1 MAMKK
6 LPTFSA
12 SQYSMAFLLAMVLV
26 VVFQGGFI
34 LDELRKIQARS
45 DEQIKE
51 RAKDDFD
58 TGMQAAKAQIAAN
71 AKALSDW
78 EESRQML
85 ANSTYYAYWRYS
97 RVLTSGLFDKAIVNV
112 SLYNQEGHNLNP
124 ILDRNDFMPSRI
136 LAKPD
141 LYITASNG
149 HPYALQVTPIYDGP
163 AQDRIIGW
171 GAIRVDLV
179 KLLADK
185 HLFKLID
192 PLTIHSE
199 PDDASRIEWTDTP
212 QYIHYQSPGN
222 PALKQLARLMERGI
236 LQISL
241 IVLAFLFL
249 GFFLLQWLII
259 RPITRL
265 SRHILE
271 LPSGSS
277 LLHHPSPS
285 WAIKLRELETIRS
298 ALHEHQFRVATL
310 NEKLEQ
316 KNAKLWELAH
326 LDSLTGA
333 FNRRAFDED
342 MSKVLSGELDSFTVT
357 MLLID
362 CDHFKPIND
371 TYGHEVG
378 DAVIR
383 GIAESLKRAL
393 RSQDKLYRL
402 GGDEFCTLLFDLD
415 IVVAQHIAERCQQE
429 VAVYDFNQY
438 GVREPVI
445 VSIGLAYTLTED
457 FNALAEL
464 SRQADIAMYQAKRPG
479 SNKIVA
485 YNAEQQ
491 DISTAILS
499 NPEVSAVF
507 EATKTGKGI
516 VLHFQPIVSLPAKE
530 TDYFEALTR
539 IEANDQL
546 LGPNR
551 IFPII
556 EMRRMEIEFDLA
568 VINAVSQSLERKVLP
583 PGTGVSINVSGLS
596 LINNEVIAQLMQ
608 LKAWLKTH
616 KIVIELTETAFITQM
631 ERATGHLRELRRA
644 GFLIALD
651 DFGSGY
657 SSLRYLA
664 DMPVDIVKFDI
675 SLIQCLNEESRQQL
689 LVENLVHLLQTA
701 NYSLVAEGIENDVLL
716 DKVTALGFTHAQGFY
731 LGTPERTAHMHLDL
745 PAQTAT

>member
-1 MAMKK
+1 MPLKK

-26 VVFQGGFI
+26 VVIQGGFI

-45 DEQIKE
+45 DEQIQE
-51 RAKDDFD
+51 RAKTDFD
-58 TGMQAAKAQIAAN
+58 AGMNAARAQIAAN

-97 RVLTSGLFDKAIVNV
+97 RVLTSGLFDKAVVNV
-112 SLYNQEGHNLNP
+112 SLYNQDGHNLNP
-124 ILDRNDFMPSRI
+124 ILDRNDFMPARVT
-136 LAKPD
+136 AKPD
-141 LYITASNG
+141 FYITAANG
-149 HPYALQVTPIYDGP
+149 RPYAVQVTPIYDGP
-163 AQDRIIGW
+163 AQARIIGW

-179 KLLADK
+179 KLLAERR
-185 HLFKLID
+185 LFKIID
-192 PLTIHSE
+192 PLTVHTE
-199 PDDASRIEWTDTP
+199 PGGANHIEWTQTP
-212 QYIHYQSPGN
+212 QYIQYQAPNN
-222 PALKQLARLMERGI
+222 PEFKQLSRLMERGI

-249 GFFLLQWLII
+249 GFFLLQLLII
-259 RPITRL
+259 RPITGL

-271 LPSGSS
+271 LPSGTPMPQ
-277 LLHHPSPS
+277 HHSPA
-285 WAIKLRELETIRS
+285 WMIKLRELETIRS
-298 ALHEHQFRVATL
+298 ALHEHQHRVATL

-342 MSKVLSGELDSFTVT
+342 MSKILSGELDSFTLT

-429 VAVYDFNQY
+429 VAVHDFNQY
-438 GVREPVI
+438 GVREPVV

-457 FNALAEL
+457 FNSLSEL

-479 SNKIVA
+479 SHKIVA

-491 DISTAILS
+491 EISTAILS

-507 EATKTGKGI
+507 EAIKTGKGM

-539 IEANDQL
+539 IETNDQL

-568 VINAVSQSLERKVLP
+568 VINAIGQALAHEVLP

-596 LINNEVIAQLMQ
+596 LINSEVIARLMQ
-608 LKAWLKTH
+608 LKSWLKTH
-616 KIVIELTETAFITQM
+616 KIVVELTETAFITQM

-664 DMPVDIVKFDI
+664 DMPVDIVKFDL
-675 SLIQCLNEESRQQL
+675 SLIQCLAEESRQQQ
-689 LVENLVHLLQTA
+689 LVENLVRLLQNA
-701 NYSLVAEGIENDVLL
+701 NYSLVAEGIENELL
-716 DKVTALGFTHAQGFY
+716 LEKVTQLGFSHAQGFY
-731 LGTPERTAHMHLDL
+731 LGTPEKTAHMSLDL
-745 PAQTAT
+745 PAHSPT